1 MIWDMSLFQSCRE
14 LLIKKCLRFDFKIVV
29 MNGSADASSVA
40 STLSG
45 SAKAKLRKKKAR
57 LGPRQRRRGRREQQS
72 PPNKPN
78 GRSRAYQAAKL
89 KKASSSDSVIRRAAK
104 QTKAIQTKSSTST
117 GVKANAGGSGG
128 GQKRGSRGGA
138 AADKRHAKRRDAAQ
152 ARRQI
157 AASKENP
164 AAKAAALKVNTSL
177 ASARTADELLEI
189 YAEHSGSFA
198 TVNIST
204 FWSRLGKLRPLE
216 RAVLHPSRHR
226 LTQALRVQTIASLN
240 ESKKVGKNLYS
251 LGAQSWSTQGLANV
265 AHAHGILA
273 YRGDEWSELMD
284 VLAQAM
290 QPVLHKFEPQALGN
304 TVWAYAK
311 AGHASPDLFEA
322 VAQAALYFAGR
333 TPSGSTMLKRRL
345 KAFEIRIG
353 HQFKDAALLS
363 RAVTHSS
370 MSSSTRSDNQRM
382 EFLGDR
388 VLGLVMSEAL
398 YLTDMEAAE
407 GQMTRRLGALVRKET
422 CADVAREIG
431 LGEVLRLGRSEL
443 GRSEMISGGRG
454 KLAVL
459 GDAME
464 AVIAAVYL
472 DAGYDVAR
480 DFVLRFWKTRIE
492 GVDDARDPKTALQGW
507 AQARRM
513 DPPKYVET
521 ARNGP
526 EHAPVFTIAARLDSG
541 VEAIATAGSK
551 RQAEQAAAKALLS
564 ELENSK

>member
-1 MIWDMSLFQSCRE
+1 M
-14 LLIKKCLRFDFKIVV
+14 K
-29 MNGSADASSVA
+29 
-40 STLSG
+40 
-45 SAKAKLRKKKAR
+45 
-57 LGPRQRRRGRREQQS
+57 
-72 PPNKPN
+72 
-78 GRSRAYQAAKL
+78 
-89 KKASSSDSVIRRAAK
+89 
-104 QTKAIQTKSSTST
+104 
-117 GVKANAGGSGG
+117 
-128 GQKRGSRGGA
+128 
-138 AADKRHAKRRDAAQ
+138 
-152 ARRQI
+152 
-157 AASKENP
+157 
-164 AAKAAALKVNTSL
+164 
-177 ASARTADELLEI
+177 
-189 YAEHSGSFA
+189 
-198 TVNIST
+198 
-204 FWSRLGKLRPLE
+204 
-216 RAVLHPSRHR
+216 
-226 LTQALRVQTIASLN
+226 
-240 ESKKVGKNLYS
+240 
-251 LGAQSWSTQGLANV
+251 LGA
-265 AHAHGILA
+265 
-273 YRGDEWSELMD
+273 E
-284 VLAQAM
+284 
-290 QPVLHKFEPQALGN
+290 
-304 TVWAYAK
+304 
-311 AGHASPDLFEA
+311 
-322 VAQAALYFAGR
+322 
-333 TPSGSTMLKRRL
+333 L

-407 GQMTRRLGALVRKET
+407 GQMAPRFNALVRKET

-431 LGEVLRLGRSEL
+431 LGEVLRLGRSE
-443 GRSEMISGGRG
+443 MISGGRR
-454 KLAVL
+454 KLALL

-526 EHAPVFTIAARLDSG
+526 DHAPVFTIAARLDSG